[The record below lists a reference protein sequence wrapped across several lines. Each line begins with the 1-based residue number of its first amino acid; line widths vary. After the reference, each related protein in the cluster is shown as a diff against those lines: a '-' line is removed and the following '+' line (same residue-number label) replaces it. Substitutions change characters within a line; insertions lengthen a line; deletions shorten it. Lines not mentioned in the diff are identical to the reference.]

1 MKEIKIKYEQN
12 GNRIIAGC
20 TTKGFY
26 GSGETKEEA
35 IQDMESQIQF
45 FKGTMMECEMKYPSW
60 IDEPYK
66 FVEEQ

>member
-20 TTKGFY
+20 LEEQFY
-26 GSGETKEEA
+26 GSGETKDEA
-35 IQDMESQIQF
+35 IKDMEAQIQF
-45 FKGTMMECEMKYPSW
+45 FKGTMLECEMEYPSW

>member
-20 TTKGFY
+20 TTEQFY

-35 IQDMESQIQF
+35 IRVWKPKSNSL
-45 FKGTMMECEMKYPSW
+45 K
-60 IDEPYK
+60 
-66 FVEEQ
+66 EQC